1 MSPIIKTREL
11 TKRYR
16 DFTALDHCDL
26 AVSKGHAV
34 GLLGPNGAGKTTL
47 IRLLLG
53 FLKPTSGGATI
64 CGLDVYHDREELHR
78 RISYL
83 PGEARSFGTMRAIDV
98 IKFFCGLRHDL
109 TEADA
114 REMAGRLELDLRR
127 WVAFMSTGM
136 KQKLGLAVA
145 LATRAPIVILD
156 EPTTNLDPTVRGVVI
171 DCIGEL
177 KRDGRTILVSSH
189 VLSEIE
195 DSCDE
200 VMILD
205 GGRIVHRQPLGE
217 LTQRH
222 RVRGQFSDGIPSRL
236 SVPPQ
241 LQDCVTVHHA
251 GPQVELEVSG
261 ELAEALEWLSGLGL
275 RKLVIERM
283 TLRQV
288 YDQVLARRTS
298 SGGA

>member
-1 MSPIIKTREL
+1 MTTIIETGNL

-26 AVSKGHAV
+26 SVDEGQAV

-53 FLKPTSGGATI
+53 FLKPTTGGATI
-64 CGLDVYHDREELHR
+64 DGMDVYHDRELLHR

-83 PGEARSFGTMRAIDV
+83 PGETRSFGTMRAVDV
-98 IKFFCGLRHDL
+98 ISFFCGLRDDL
-109 TEADA
+109 TETDA
-114 REMAGRLELDLRR
+114 KEMADRLELDLRR

-156 EPTTNLDPTVRGVVI
+156 EPTTNLDPTVRGEVI
-171 DCIGEL
+171 DVIGEL
-177 KRDGRTILVSSH
+177 KRQGRTILVSSH
-189 VLSEIE
+189 VLSEVE

-200 VMILD
+200 VVILD
-205 GGRIVHRQPLGE
+205 SGQIVHRQSLTE
-217 LTQRH
+217 LMQRH
-222 RVRGQFSDGIPSRL
+222 RIRGVHSGPLPTVPEHLQERVSVQIDG
-236 SVPPQ
+236 
-241 LQDCVTVHHA
+241 HH
-251 GPQVELEVSG
+251 VEIEIGG
-261 ELAEALEWLSGLGL
+261 ELAEALEWLAGVGL
-275 RKLVIERM
+275 RNVVIERM

-288 YDQVLARRTS
+288 YDEVLA
-298 SGGA
+298 GGRPVEVVR